1 MKSNKGIIFTIV
13 AITFFSVLINSVILY
28 SCLTRVQ
35 MNAKPE
41 DQIEKNLKSSGFWNL
56 TGTPISIDDDNHSKN
71 WSITA
76 ATYDWCS
83 GSGTLNDPYLIENV
97 TIDGQGLGSCITIR
111 NSDEYFIIRNCT
123 LNNSGSNPDTDG
135 GIKLEGVD
143 HGKLINNS
151 CSDNNGNGI
160 YLYYSEYNN
169 LSGNILNNNTNYGM
183 KLYGMSNH
191 NEITGNIANYNLI
204 GISLYNVH
212 YSIIS
217 GNIASYNLLDGLNL
231 EIGINNIISGNRIYN
246 NSDSGIN
253 IYSGENSRIIGNLID
268 YNNEV
273 GISIVDSPDCTV
285 SRNNLT
291 KNNYGVYLK
300 GSHIKEISN
309 NNLSYNNYGIYSLN
323 CYRNS
328 ISSNIVDNNEIGIY
342 LENSNNTDIRGNYII
357 NNTDI
362 GIHLV
367 RSNDNNIFDN
377 DVCSNANNNYKS
389 KFEVDCEGNIF
400 KNNNC
405 IDDTI
410 PPGPPP
416 EIVIIIVISII
427 ILMIIVGMTIF
438 KRISIRKVIN
448 SKNLLSSH
456 KLKKEI
462 RKTEAEVSVEKESHV
477 CLVHRGK
484 ITGAVYICPECETYY
499 CMKCATALKKKG
511 ETCWVC
517 DTQIDL

>member
-41 DQIEKNLKSSGFWNL
+41 DQIEKNLKSSSFWNL

-135 GIKLEGVD
+135 GIKLERVD

-217 GNIASYNLLDGLNL
+217 GNIASFNLLDGLNL
-231 EIGINNIISGNRIYN
+231 DTGDSNTISGNRIYN
-246 NSDSGIN
+246 NSDAGIN
-253 IYSGENSRIIGNLID
+253 IYIGPNSRIIGNLID

-273 GISIVDSPDCTV
+273 GISIVFDSPSCTV
-285 SRNNLT
+285 SRNTLT
-291 KNNYGVYLK
+291 KNNYGVYLND
-300 GSHIKEISN
+300 SNINEISN
-309 NNLSYNNYGIYSLN
+309 NNLSYNDYGIYSLN
-323 CYRNS
+323 CYRNN

-342 LENSNNTDIRGNYII
+342 LENTNNTDILGNYII

-367 RSNDNNIFDN
+367 RSNGNNIFDN
-377 DVCSNANNNYKS
+377 DLCSNANNYWPV
-389 KFEVDCEGNIF
+389 FQEQCEGNKF
-400 KNNNC
+400 RNNKCWNY
-405 IDDTI
+405 
-410 PPGPPP
+410 PENGPPI
-416 EIVIIIVISII
+416 EIIII
-427 ILMIIVGMTIF
+427 ILISIVGAVFATGMYIF
-438 KRISIRKVIN
+438 RKKSLKEESRSRNIF
-448 SKNLLSSH
+448 SSH

-462 RKTEAEVSVEKESHV
+462 RKTEAEVSVEKESHI

-499 CMKCATALKKKG
+499 CMKCANVLKEKG

-517 DTQIDL
+517 HTQIDL